1 MDRVHSTSLK
11 MLLAGILASSIL
23 TPIAIA
29 QSDSPGTNTSVPGA
43 KQPVAEAANGTASV
57 AASQGWRL
65 RNAASYK
72 RNWGVDIV
80 GVRLVSSGHMLEF
93 RYRVLDSTKAMDVND
108 KRATPY
114 LIDEKS
120 GVRLNVPVMEKIGQ
134 LRQTSLPKDDQTYW
148 MIFANEGKIVRHG
161 DKVDLSIGKFHCDGL
176 IVD

>member
-1 MDRVHSTSLK
+1 MDRVHSPSLK

-23 TPIAIA
+23 TPIALA
-29 QSDSPGTNTSVPGA
+29 QNASPETTASVSGA
-43 KQPVAEAANGTASV
+43 KQAVSDSAIGTASV

-108 KRATPY
+108 KKATAY

-120 GVRLNVPVMEKIGQ
+120 GARLTVPVMEKIGQ
-134 LRQTSLPKDDQTYW
+134 LRQTDLPKNDQTYW
-148 MIFANEGKIVRHG
+148 MIFANEGKIVKRG